1 MTAHDSASNCE
12 EAGMHADDEAHIP
25 VIPAR
30 WSPTQWSPTQ
40 WNPTQWNPTQR
51 GPRAVPT
58 PRDIPAQRSTPS
70 PVRRGPAPFALAPVR
85 EPAGQADPIRDHA
98 RSEVLHRHARL
109 TNAGRPVFCTPSQAE
124 IAGVVALRQGRGTDG
139 KVIYPTR
146 EAAESAARELE
157 GLGARALRS
166 YLCGR
171 SRSGHFH
178 LATAHRP
185 LTPAE
190 VHARIPRQRGSLS
203 A

>member
-1 MTAHDSASNCE
+1 MGNAIWSMTPNVDDPVIETDIE
-12 EAGMHADDEAHIP
+12 EAPMDADAAGT
-25 VIPAR
+25 PAG
-30 WSPTQWSPTQ
+30 PT
-40 WNPTQWNPTQR
+40 
-51 GPRAVPT
+51 GAAVPAQRIRPQDT
-58 PRDIPAQRSTPS
+58 FGHRIPSPRDIPAQRTL
-70 PVRRGPAPFALAPVR
+70 PAVAARPP
-85 EPAGQADPIRDHA
+85 ADPSVDPSAAVPLVRDQA

-109 TNAGRPVFCTPSQAE
+109 TNAGRPVFCTPSRAE

-146 EAAESAARELE
+146 EAAEAAARELE
-157 GLGARALRS
+157 ALGSRALRS

-178 LATAHRP
+178 LATDTAHRP
-185 LTPAE
+185 LSPAE

>member
-1 MTAHDSASNCE
+1 MN
-12 EAGMHADDEAHIP
+12 ADDEANFP
-25 VIPAR
+25 VGIPA
-30 WSPTQWSPTQ
+30 
-40 WNPTQWNPTQR
+40 QR
-51 GPRAVPT
+51 GSRGGPS
-58 PRDIPAQRSTPS
+58 PRDIPAQRAVTA
-70 PVRRGPAPFALAPVR
+70 PVRRVPAPYALAPSTAP
-85 EPAGQADPIRDHA
+85 EPGTAPSDPIRDHA
-98 RSEVLHRHARL
+98 RSEVLHRYARL
-109 TNAGRPVFCTPSQAE
+109 TNSGRPVFCTPSQAE

-146 EAAESAARELE
+146 EAAEAAARELE

-178 LATAHRP
+178 LATDTSQRP

-190 VHARIPRQRGSLS
+190 VHARIPRQQGSLS

>member
-1 MTAHDSASNCE
+1 MN
-12 EAGMHADDEAHIP
+12 ADDEARFP
-25 VIPAR
+25 GVPA
-30 WSPTQWSPTQ
+30 
-40 WNPTQWNPTQR
+40 QR

-58 PRDIPAQRSTPS
+58 PRDIPAQRTLPS
-70 PVRRGPAPFALAPVR
+70 PVRRVPAPYAVAPLV
-85 EPAGQADPIRDHA
+85 AGRAHHEPIRDQA

-146 EAAESAARELE
+146 EAAEAAARELE

-171 SRSGHFH
+171 SRNGHFH
-178 LATAHRP
+178 LATDTAQRP

>member
-1 MTAHDSASNCE
+1 
-12 EAGMHADDEAHIP
+12 MHADDEADVP
-25 VIPAR
+25 LTIPA
-30 WSPTQWSPTQ
+30 
-40 WNPTQWNPTQR
+40 QR

-58 PRDIPAQRSTPS
+58 PRDVPARRRPRAVAGPPAVPAQRTP
-70 PVRRGPAPFALAPVR
+70 PAREQAPFALAPV
-85 EPAGQADPIRDHA
+85 PDAVGAVDPIRDRA

-124 IAGVVALRQGRGTDG
+124 LAGVVALRQGRGTDG

-146 EAAESAARELE
+146 EAAEAAARELE

-178 LATAHRP
+178 LATDTAHRP
-185 LTPAE
+185 LTAAE